1 MNWLS
6 FFFFFFN
13 SQRVPRKLDYKNT
26 SFRITHSILNKIAK
40 SRAKN
45 LSMFMNWSTEQMDL
59 LSGVWNDH
67 PRFVYNNENI
77 ENRIS
82 RAAVRADKGYSNI
95 RN

>member
-1 MNWLS
+1 
-6 FFFFFFN
+6 
-13 SQRVPRKLDYKNT
+13 
-26 SFRITHSILNKIAK
+26 
-40 SRAKN
+40 
-45 LSMFMNWSTEQMDL
+45 MNWSTEQMDL